1 MSQEFQD
8 WETVVFKNIPS
19 STKKNQKKTIEN
31 RVQDSIKSQNA
42 NHFKLENETENFRN
56 LTIPIALSKE
66 IQQKRMEQKLTQKEL
81 AQKLNTQPTIIQE
94 LENGKALYQ
103 QETKKMI
110 RQLENLWKIK
120 FQHKA

>member
-8 WETVVFKNIPS
+8 WETVVFTNTS
-19 STKKNQKKTIEN
+19 SSKKNQKKTIES

-56 LTIPIALSKE
+56 PTIPIALSKE

-94 LENGKALYQ
+94 LENGKALYH

-110 RQLENLWKIK
+110 
-120 FQHKA
+120 HKL

>member
-8 WETVVFKNIPS
+8 WETVVFTHTPS
-19 STKKNQKKTIEN
+19 STKKNQTKTIEN

-66 IQQKRMEQKLTQKEL
+66 IQQKRMEQKLTQKE
-81 AQKLNTQPTIIQE
+81 
-94 LENGKALYQ
+94 
-103 QETKKMI
+103 
-110 RQLENLWKIK
+110 
-120 FQHKA
+120 